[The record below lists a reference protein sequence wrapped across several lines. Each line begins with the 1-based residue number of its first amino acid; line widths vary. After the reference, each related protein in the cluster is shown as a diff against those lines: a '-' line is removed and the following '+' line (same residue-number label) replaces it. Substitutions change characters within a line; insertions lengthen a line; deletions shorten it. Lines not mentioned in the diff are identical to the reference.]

1 MDKEAIDSSANH
13 RELDSCATEIEEL
26 AKTSLSLLRAN
37 LQDLLSELTSKALI
51 SSVHQAPLD
60 NPSTL
65 AAQLGGHYQ
74 QSAFGDLQSAKELE
88 FLNKNFSFE
97 QFVASDSLN
106 SHRKG
111 LVGKIVTRLKMR
123 FNKALR
129 SMFLSGYLDA
139 ERVFIENL
147 VRHLNSTG
155 RYIDLRV
162 GELSERISF
171 QVARLEDEIRAV
183 DNGSKQSLAELI
195 QTTLSH
201 IEILQGKLNGMKLSE
216 LAISSSSISSQYP
229 YSDSESNR

>member
-1 MDKEAIDSSANH
+1 
-13 RELDSCATEIEEL
+13 
-26 AKTSLSLLRAN
+26 
-37 LQDLLSELTSKALI
+37 
-51 SSVHQAPLD
+51 
-60 NPSTL
+60 
-65 AAQLGGHYQ
+65 
-74 QSAFGDLQSAKELE
+74 
-88 FLNKNFSFE
+88 
-97 QFVASDSLN
+97 
-106 SHRKG
+106 
-111 LVGKIVTRLKMR
+111 MR

-155 RYIDLRV
+155 RYIDVRV